1 MLLLW
6 VLLVVAVLIVAWWRV
21 RASQQT
27 PNKPKKTVRFAIQ
40 DIVGGLSG
48 DARTRRDSA
57 SLGRDSAS
65 LGRDSASLGRDSAS
79 LGREAFADLPY
90 GTYKL
95 PHVRIQAD
103 VEALEAALAL
113 APDGDLPPRPAA
125 VAPVSYEPA
134 EVKALVLTAL
144 ARINAVVKPGDYA
157 LVDVDAASKDVHT
170 PTGQLEYSVQFNAYS
185 PSRNEGVKFFVDAV
199 TPRDNIARVRS
210 VRLYSASAVA
220 LDAAG
225 LSGQIQVQ
233 EPVDVGARFESSL
246 SFDASRDRRIGV

>member
-65 LGRDSASLGRDSAS
+65 LGR
-79 LGREAFADLPY
+79 EAFADLPY

-113 APDGDLPPRPAA
+113 APDGDLPPRPATL
-125 VAPVSYEPA
+125 APVSYEAA
-134 EVKALVLTAL
+134 EVKALALTAL

>member
-27 PNKPKKTVRFAIQ
+27 PNKPKKTVRFASDVQ

-48 DARTRRDSA
+48 DARSARDA
-57 SLGRDSAS
+57 
-65 LGRDSASLGRDSAS
+65 AS
-79 LGREAFADLPY
+79 LGREGFADLPY

-125 VAPVSYEPA
+125 VAPVSYEAA
-134 EVKALVLTAL
+134 EVKALALTAL

-157 LVDVDAASKDVHT
+157 LVDVDAASKDVHA
-170 PTGQLEYSVQFNAYS
+170 PSGQLEYSVQFNAYS

>member
-21 RASQQT
+21 RASQQST
-27 PNKPKKTVRFAIQ
+27 NKPKKTVRFAIQ

-65 LGRDSASLGRDSAS
+65 LGRDSASLGRE
-79 LGREAFADLPY
+79 GFADLPY

-113 APDGDLPPRPAA
+113 APDGDLPPRPATL
-125 VAPVSYEPA
+125 APVSYEAA
-134 EVKALVLTAL
+134 EVKALALTAL

>member
-65 LGRDSASLGRDSAS
+65 LGRDSASLGR
-79 LGREAFADLPY
+79 EAFADLPY

-113 APDGDLPPRPAA
+113 APDGDLPPRPATL
-125 VAPVSYEPA
+125 APVSYEAA
-134 EVKALVLTAL
+134 EVKALALTAL
-144 ARINAVVKPGDYA
+144 ARPPHRRLKNKC
-157 LVDVDAASKDVHT
+157 S
-170 PTGQLEYSVQFNAYS
+170 
-185 PSRNEGVKFFVDAV
+185 SRV
-199 TPRDNIARVRS
+199 
-210 VRLYSASAVA
+210 
-220 LDAAG
+220 
-225 LSGQIQVQ
+225 
-233 EPVDVGARFESSL
+233 
-246 SFDASRDRRIGV
+246 

>member
-6 VLLVVAVLIVAWWRV
+6 VLLVVAVLIVAWWSV
-21 RASQQT
+21 RAYQSKT
-27 PNKPKKTVRFAIQ
+27 MTTTTKKKKTVSFATQ
-40 DIVGGLSG
+40 DTIVGGLSG
-48 DARTRRDSA
+48 DART
-57 SLGRDSAS
+57 L
-65 LGRDSASLGRDSAS
+65 
-79 LGREAFADLPY
+79 RETFTANNLPY

-103 VEALEAALAL
+103 VEALETALAL
-113 APDGDLPPRPAA
+113 APDGDLPPKPAT
-125 VAPVSYEPA
+125 VAPVSYEAA
-134 EVKALVLTAL
+134 EVKALAVTAL

-157 LVDVDAASKDVHT
+157 LLDVDAASKDVHA

-185 PSRNEGVKFFVDAV
+185 PSRNEGVKFFVDVV

-210 VRLYSASAVA
+210 VRLYSESAVA
-220 LDAAG
+220 VDAAG

>member
-27 PNKPKKTVRFAIQ
+27 PNKPKKTVRFASDVQ

-65 LGRDSASLGRDSAS
+65 LRR
-79 LGREAFADLPY
+79 GREAFADLPY

-95 PHVRIQAD
+95 PHVRIQAN

-113 APDGDLPPRPAA
+113 APDGDLPPRPATL
-125 VAPVSYEPA
+125 APVSYEAA
-134 EVKALVLTAL
+134 EVKALALTAL

-157 LVDVDAASKDVHT
+157 LVDVDAASKDVHA

>member
-57 SLGRDSAS
+57 SLGRE
-65 LGRDSASLGRDSAS
+65 G
-79 LGREAFADLPY
+79 FADLPY

-95 PHVRIQAD
+95 LHVRIQAD

-113 APDGDLPPRPAA
+113 APDGDLPPRPATL
-125 VAPVSYEPA
+125 APVSYEAA
-134 EVKALVLTAL
+134 EVKALALTAL

>member
-6 VLLVVAVLIVAWWRV
+6 VVLVVAVLIVAWWRV
-21 RASQQT
+21 RAYQQS
-27 PNKPKKTVRFAIQ
+27 KKQPKKTVRFASDDVQ
-40 DIVGGLSG
+40 DIGGLSG
-48 DARTRRDSA
+48 DPRPK
-57 SLGRDSAS
+57 
-65 LGRDSASLGRDSAS
+65 
-79 LGREAFADLPY
+79 REAFVDLPY

-103 VEALEAALAL
+103 VEALETALAL
-113 APDGDLPPRPAA
+113 APDGDLPPKPAT
-125 VAPVSYEPA
+125 VAPVSYEAA
-134 EVKALVLTAL
+134 EVKALAVTAL

-157 LVDVDAASKDVHT
+157 LLDVDAASKDVHA

-185 PSRNEGVKFFVDAV
+185 PSRNEGVKFFVDVV

-210 VRLYSASAVA
+210 VRLYSESAVA
-220 LDAAG
+220 VDAAG

>member
-6 VLLVVAVLIVAWWRV
+6 VVLVVAVLIVAWWRV
-21 RASQQT
+21 RAYQQS
-27 PNKPKKTVRFAIQ
+27 KKQPKKTVRFASDVQ
-40 DIVGGLSG
+40 DIGGLSG
-48 DARTRRDSA
+48 DPRPK
-57 SLGRDSAS
+57 
-65 LGRDSASLGRDSAS
+65 
-79 LGREAFADLPY
+79 REAFVDLPY

-103 VEALEAALAL
+103 VEALETALAL
-113 APDGDLPPRPAA
+113 APDGDLPPKPAT
-125 VAPVSYEPA
+125 VAPVSYEAA
-134 EVKALVLTAL
+134 EVKALAVTAL

-157 LVDVDAASKDVHT
+157 LLDVDAASKDVHA

-185 PSRNEGVKFFVDAV
+185 PSRNEGVKFFVDVV

-210 VRLYSASAVA
+210 VRLYSESAVA
-220 LDAAG
+220 VDAAG

>member
-1 MLLLW
+1 
-6 VLLVVAVLIVAWWRV
+6 V

-27 PNKPKKTVRFAIQ
+27 PNKPKKTVRFASDVQ

-65 LGRDSASLGRDSAS
+65 LGR
-79 LGREAFADLPY
+79 GREAFADLPY

-95 PHVRIQAD
+95 PHVRIQAN

-113 APDGDLPPRPAA
+113 APDGDLPPRPATL
-125 VAPVSYEPA
+125 APVSYEAA
-134 EVKALVLTAL
+134 EVKALALTAL

-157 LVDVDAASKDVHT
+157 LVDVDAASKDVHA

>member
-21 RASQQT
+21 RAYQQST
-27 PNKPKKTVRFAIQ
+27 KKQPKKTVRFASDVQ

-48 DARTRRDSA
+48 DSRPK
-57 SLGRDSAS
+57 
-65 LGRDSASLGRDSAS
+65 
-79 LGREAFADLPY
+79 REAFVDLPY

-103 VEALEAALAL
+103 VEALETALAL
-113 APDGDLPPRPAA
+113 APDGDLPPKPAT
-125 VAPVSYEPA
+125 VAPVSYEAA
-134 EVKALVLTAL
+134 EVKALAVTAL

-157 LVDVDAASKDVHT
+157 LLDVDAASKDVHA

-185 PSRNEGVKFFVDAV
+185 PSRNEGVKFFVDVV

-210 VRLYSASAVA
+210 VRLYSESAVA
-220 LDAAG
+220 VDAAG

-233 EPVDVGARFESSL
+233 EPVDVGTRFESSL